1 MKSDP
6 RLPVRAGKLLR
17 VRAVW
22 MVPLVL
28 GSVVIAVMT
37 AVYISAVADPVSHL
51 RGLPVGLVNQDQGA
65 TIGSQHLDVGA
76 QIASGLQA
84 SPAVSDP
91 LSLQPQTLSQA
102 EAAMD
107 DDGLYATVVIPPG
120 FTADLLTVSGIAR
133 TSTGAHTV
141 PTVEILTNLR
151 AGTVSSQLATAIL
164 QPALAAAS
172 HQVGQRLVASIPP
185 ASRTPAAT
193 LYLTDPIKVTTTQY
207 RPLPNNAALGLSAF
221 YIALLT
227 MMCGFL
233 GGVIVNNVVDSALGY
248 STNEIGP
255 RWRQRRPLPINRW
268 QTQLVKWPV
277 VVVLT
282 AVLTAIELL
291 VAAGVGMDT
300 PYPLLL
306 WVYMWL
312 CAASVGVGTIV
323 LFAAAGTFGQLIA
336 LLLFVYAGLASAGGT
351 VPIEALPGP
360 LRGLSN
366 VEPLRE
372 ILAGT
377 RSIMYFGARA
387 DAGLAHG
394 ALAAGLGLLL
404 WVILGAAIVTW
415 YDRKRFYRL
424 DPDVIEYVDAAI
436 AQHQA
441 RRAAPGRSGT
451 APRGDRDDRDD
462 QEEDGDEQS
471 GG

>member
-1 MKSDP
+1 MKPDP
-6 RLPVRAGKLLR
+6 RLPVRAGRLLR

-51 RGLPVGLVNQDQGA
+51 RGLPVGLVNQDRGA
-65 TIGSQHLDVGA
+65 TVGSQHIDIGA

-91 LSLQPQTLSQA
+91 LNLQTKTLAQA
-102 EAAMD
+102 QAAMD

-133 TSTGAHTV
+133 ASTVHTV

-172 HQVGQRLVASIPP
+172 HQVGKRLAASIPP
-185 ASRTPAAT
+185 SSRTPAAT

-255 RWRQRRPLPINRW
+255 RWRQRQPLPISRW

-282 AVLTAIELL
+282 GVLTAIELL
-291 VAAGVGMDT
+291 VAAAVAGLDT
-300 PYPLLL
+300 PYPALL

-415 YDRKRFYRL
+415 YDRKRLYRL

-441 RRAAPGRSGT
+441 RRAAPGRNGS
-451 APRGDRDDRDD
+451 APRDDGSDQDETGD
-462 QEEDGDEQS
+462 
-471 GG
+471 